1 MLTLLKPLAVWS
13 FYFHRDEGSYALF
26 LNFSEASSFA
36 SSPTFSLLAYLLS
49 SIARAGK
56 TTFASSFWQLEVLNA
71 TWEKKF
77 MKIIVQAGWSRV
89 EALCEVFIK
98 VKY

>member
-1 MLTLLKPLAVWS
+1 MKSIPAEASQCKAKSKYIFRSLKKKKKKSIVWRYNAYLVEATGS
-13 FYFHRDEGSYALF
+13 LVFYFSRDEGSYALF

-56 TTFASSFWQLEVLNA
+56 TTFASSF
-71 TWEKKF
+71 
-77 MKIIVQAGWSRV
+77 
-89 EALCEVFIK
+89 
-98 VKY
+98 

>member
-1 MLTLLKPLAVWS
+1 MKSIPAEASQCKAKSKYIFRSLKKKKKKKSKVWRYNAYLVEATGS
-13 FYFHRDEGSYALF
+13 LVFYFSRDEGSYALF

-56 TTFASSFWQLEVLNA
+56 TTFASSF
-71 TWEKKF
+71 
-77 MKIIVQAGWSRV
+77 
-89 EALCEVFIK
+89 
-98 VKY
+98 